1 MIDNIKINLVVTEVF
16 VRDRKLNIS
25 VVFITELY

>member
-16 VRDRKLNIS
+16 MRDRKLNIS